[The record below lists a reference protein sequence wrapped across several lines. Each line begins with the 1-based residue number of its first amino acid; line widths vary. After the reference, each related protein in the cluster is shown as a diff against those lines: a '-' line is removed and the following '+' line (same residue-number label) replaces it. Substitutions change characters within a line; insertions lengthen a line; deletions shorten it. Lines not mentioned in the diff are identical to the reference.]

1 MKRLLFSA
9 LFFAVTVIA
18 NAQTFA
24 IKNVPSTSEDYKL
37 LLEAKGYKSFAFDVT
52 SLKDD
57 TYWIEPVIQHYK
69 NGLLVKNDFEFSI
82 QFSNRDMLATDDKDY
97 VQQMRQSGMIYDE
110 ENGILSLC
118 EKLRVGF
125 IPSDNQLVRI
135 MQFYVTERGTF
146 TMPLMFETQ
155 TDPNMGEEYNNYG
168 FRQFLVNEIVLD
180 KFIPLA
186 MCGTYWYDEEIQRYR
201 FCGDDILTDDMTSS
215 LLTDVKE
222 YYIIGMKVHK

>member
-125 IPSDNQLVRI
+125 IPSDNQLVRM
-135 MQFYVTERGTF
+135 MQFYVTER
-146 TMPLMFETQ
+146 
-155 TDPNMGEEYNNYG
+155 
-168 FRQFLVNEIVLD
+168 
-180 KFIPLA
+180 FIYHA
-186 MCGTYWYDEEIQRYR
+186 
-201 FCGDDILTDDMTSS
+201 
-215 LLTDVKE
+215 TDV
-222 YYIIGMKVHK
+222 